1 MDATT
6 KHRLLVVDDDASVL
20 LTYQL
25 LLQEQGYEVNAA
37 ISSKKAKE
45 ELRRSNF
52 DVVLCDLSLEQ
63 DRTGFE
69 VFEFARQMYPAI
81 PCVLLTGYANKEA
94 TDRARSYFTGYPP
107 SSPSIG
113 ILRDG
118 KLVYMMQR
126 SDIETREAAEIAA
139 NLRAA
144 FEKFCGKAL
153 SESR

>member
-1 MDATT
+1 MDATA

-94 TDRARSYFTGYPP
+94 TDRAEVG
-107 SSPSIG
+107 G
-113 ILRDG
+113 IEVLF
-118 KLVYMMQR
+118 KP
-126 SDIETREAAEIAA
+126 IEIEEFLQTIRTVLKNRHAKKKSNE
-139 NLRAA
+139 L
-144 FEKFCGKAL
+144 
-153 SESR
+153 

>member
-1 MDATT
+1 MDATA

-94 TDRARSYFTGYPP
+94 TDRAEVG
-107 SSPSIG
+107 G
-113 ILRDG
+113 IEVLF
-118 KLVYMMQR
+118 KP
-126 SDIETREAAEIAA
+126 IEIEEFLQTIRTVLKNRHAKKKSTE
-139 NLRAA
+139 L
-144 FEKFCGKAL
+144 
-153 SESR
+153 

>member
-45 ELRRSNF
+45 ELRRGNF
-52 DVVLCDLSLEQ
+52 DVVLCDLTLEQ

-94 TDRARSYFTGYPP
+94 TDRAEVG
-107 SSPSIG
+107 G
-113 ILRDG
+113 IEVLF
-118 KLVYMMQR
+118 KP
-126 SDIETREAAEIAA
+126 IEIEEFLQTIRTVLKNRHAKKKSNE
-139 NLRAA
+139 L
-144 FEKFCGKAL
+144 
-153 SESR
+153 

>member
-81 PCVLLTGYANKEA
+81 PCVLLTGYATKEA
-94 TDRARSYFTGYPP
+94 TDRAEVG
-107 SSPSIG
+107 G
-113 ILRDG
+113 IEVLF
-118 KLVYMMQR
+118 KP
-126 SDIETREAAEIAA
+126 IEIEEFLQTIRTVLKNRHAKKKSNE
-139 NLRAA
+139 L
-144 FEKFCGKAL
+144 
-153 SESR
+153 

>member
-45 ELRRSNF
+45 ELRRGNL
-52 DVVLCDLSLEQ
+52 DVVLCDLSLVQ

-94 TDRARSYFTGYPP
+94 TDRAEVG
-107 SSPSIG
+107 G
-113 ILRDG
+113 IEVLF
-118 KLVYMMQR
+118 KP
-126 SDIETREAAEIAA
+126 IEIEEFLQTIRTVLKNRHAKKKSNE
-139 NLRAA
+139 L
-144 FEKFCGKAL
+144 
-153 SESR
+153 

>member
-94 TDRARSYFTGYPP
+94 TDRAEAG
-107 SSPSIG
+107 G
-113 ILRDG
+113 IEVLF
-118 KLVYMMQR
+118 KP
-126 SDIETREAAEIAA
+126 IEIEEFLQTIRTVLKNRHAKKKSNE
-139 NLRAA
+139 L
-144 FEKFCGKAL
+144 
-153 SESR
+153 

>member
-94 TDRARSYFTGYPP
+94 TDRAEVG
-107 SSPSIG
+107 G
-113 ILRDG
+113 IEVLF
-118 KLVYMMQR
+118 KP
-126 SDIETREAAEIAA
+126 IEIEEFLQTIRTVLKNRHAKKKSNE
-139 NLRAA
+139 L
-144 FEKFCGKAL
+144 
-153 SESR
+153 

>member
-45 ELRRSNF
+45 ELRRGNF

-94 TDRARSYFTGYPP
+94 TDRAEVG
-107 SSPSIG
+107 G
-113 ILRDG
+113 IEVLF
-118 KLVYMMQR
+118 KP
-126 SDIETREAAEIAA
+126 IEIEEFLQTIRTVLKNRHAKKKSNE
-139 NLRAA
+139 L
-144 FEKFCGKAL
+144 
-153 SESR
+153 

>member
-1 MDATT
+1 MDVTT

-94 TDRARSYFTGYPP
+94 TDRAEVG
-107 SSPSIG
+107 G
-113 ILRDG
+113 IEVLF
-118 KLVYMMQR
+118 KP
-126 SDIETREAAEIAA
+126 IEIEEFLQTIRTVLKNRHAKKKSNE
-139 NLRAA
+139 L
-144 FEKFCGKAL
+144 
-153 SESR
+153 

>member
-1 MDATT
+1 
-6 KHRLLVVDDDASVL
+6 
-20 LTYQL
+20 L

-94 TDRARSYFTGYPP
+94 TDRAEVG
-107 SSPSIG
+107 G
-113 ILRDG
+113 IEVLF
-118 KLVYMMQR
+118 KP
-126 SDIETREAAEIAA
+126 IEIEEFLQTIRTVLKNRHAKKKSNE
-139 NLRAA
+139 L
-144 FEKFCGKAL
+144 
-153 SESR
+153 

>member
-1 MDATT
+1 MDATS

-94 TDRARSYFTGYPP
+94 TDRAEVG
-107 SSPSIG
+107 G
-113 ILRDG
+113 IEVLF
-118 KLVYMMQR
+118 KP
-126 SDIETREAAEIAA
+126 IEIEEFLQTIRTVLKNRHAKKKSNE
-139 NLRAA
+139 L
-144 FEKFCGKAL
+144 
-153 SESR
+153 